1 MSQAIELRETASVVV
16 QDDSVTV
23 VAKRV
28 NMVHRAMREI
38 MQNEHHYGTIPGCGP
53 KPTLLKP
60 GAEILFNLFQYAP
73 MCSVSITNLPGG
85 HREYT
90 VTCTVTHIP
99 TGSVVGQGMGSCSTM
114 ESKYR
119 YRNAK
124 RVCPECGQES
134 IIKGKAEFGG
144 GWLCF
149 AKNGGCGAKFKA
161 GDERI
166 EGQVCG
172 KVDNED
178 IADCYNT
185 CLKMA
190 EKRAKVDAALSCTS
204 ASDIFTQDIEDNP
217 GLYGGKPD
225 KASAAPAKATAK
237 AEKKAGTAP
246 PVQRL
251 NMDAVQDDLHVC
263 SSIDELNAAVKKLG
277 IDKTHPDAAAVAQLY
292 NDISDFINSSQMQD
306 SEAF

>member
-1 MSQAIELRETASVVV
+1 MSQAIEMHESAPVAV

-38 MQNEHHYGTIPGCGP
+38 MKDTHHYGKIPGCGN

-73 MCSVSITNLPGG
+73 MCRVDITGLRGD

-90 VTCTVTHIP
+90 VTCTVTHVP
-99 TGSVVGQGMGSCSTM
+99 SGRVVGQGMGSCSTM

-119 YRNAK
+119 YRNAM
-124 RVCPECGQES
+124 RVCPECGQET

-149 AKNGGCGAKFKA
+149 AKNGGCGAKFKT

-166 EGQVCG
+166 EGQICG
-172 KVDNED
+172 KVENED

-185 CLKMA
+185 CLKVA

-217 GLYGGKPD
+217 EMYGGKSRP
-225 KASAAPAKATAK
+225 APQDPPKSPP
-237 AEKKAGTAP
+237 KKQAP
-246 PVQRL
+246 PQKQKPIDLQEVE
-251 NMDAVQDDLHVC
+251 DALRAC
-263 SSIDELNAAVKKLG
+263 FTLAELDAAVKKIG
-277 IDKTHPDAAAVAQLY
+277 IDKSHPDAPAVAAIY
-292 NDISDFINSSQMQD
+292 AEVKDFILSSAQQD
-306 SEAF
+306 SGEENF

>member
-1 MSQAIELRETASVVV
+1 MSQAIAIQQEQSQIVVP
-16 QDDSVTV
+16 DDSVTV

-28 NMVHRAMREI
+28 NMVHRAMREV
-38 MQNEHHYGTIPGCGP
+38 MHNEHHYGKIPGCGN

-73 MCSVSITNLPGG
+73 MCRVDIANLQNG

-99 TGSVVGQGMGSCSTM
+99 SGMVVGQGMGSCSTM

-119 YRNAK
+119 YRNAE
-124 RVCPECGQES
+124 RVCPECGQTA

-149 AKNGGCGAKFKA
+149 AKKDGCGAKFKT

-166 EGQVCG
+166 EGQTCG
-172 KVDNED
+172 KVENED

-217 GLYGGKPD
+217 ELYGGGRNRAAQEPAPQ
-225 KASAAPAKATAK
+225 KAAAPRKAAKPKEIDMLMVENALRNCFTI
-237 AEKKAGTAP
+237 AE
-246 PVQRL
+246 L
-251 NMDAVQDDLHVC
+251 D
-263 SSIDELNAAVKKLG
+263 AAVKKIG
-277 IDKTHPDAAAVAQLY
+277 IDKSHPDAPAVAALY
-292 NDISDFINSSQMQD
+292 TEIKDFIQSASMPDGDEEN
-306 SEAF
+306 F